1 MKRFQDYRP
10 SRALIE
16 AIRNV
21 RSARQRLAQ
30 ARVEETE
37 KLARNAKQ
45 DARQQVART
54 GGNADPMGGQDK
66 TDVKCGVGRK

>member
-16 AIRNV
+16 AIKAV
-21 RSARQRLAQ
+21 RHAR
-30 ARVEETE
+30 E
-37 KLARNAKQ
+37 KLARNAEQ

-66 TDVKCGVGRK
+66 TDVRKCGGGRG